1 MKTRF
6 KMLKRE
12 GKGNKPQASV
22 ALTDNDVDILFSKS
36 FLGSSSAISLLN
48 TIWLNNC
55 MYFGMRGGLEHRTLQ
70 WGDIQLLRDSNGRE
84 FLQHNTIRKAK
95 QKHDKETI
103 LLILVIKDICMR
115 TVANGKFALA

>member
-70 WGDIQLLRDSNGRE
+70 WGDMYTYSYFETAMEEN
-84 FLQHNTIRKAK
+84 FYNTI
-95 QKHDKETI
+95 Q
-103 LLILVIKDICMR
+103 
-115 TVANGKFALA
+115 

>member
-36 FLGSSSAISLLN
+36 FLGSSSAISL
-48 TIWLNNC
+48 NNC
-55 MYFGMRGGLEHRTLQ
+55 MYFGTRGGLEHRTLQ

-84 FLQHNTIRKAK
+84 FLQHN
-95 QKHDKETI
+95 KERQTKTRQGDDPTNI
-103 LLILVIKDICMR
+103 SNK
-115 TVANGKFALA
+115 